1 MEKTHANEIAEEPR
15 RSGRATKG
23 QHKNASSSPA
33 PNAKPAKAAAK
44 SKPPKKSTEP
54 EPQEDDD
61 EEVIRCICGNSNP
74 KDKRAFIGCDACT
87 VWQHNVCMGIPDE
100 EEDVPDHYFC
110 EECRPEE
117 HEETIQALQRGEK
130 IWETRNKLWQN
141 EKKMS
146 KSRKGKGKQGE
157 EYKPAWLKKDI
168 APQPPAD
175 PEPTPPAA
183 ATNGKQETNNKR
195 KREEE
200 PAPEQEVKPSVEEK
214 KPTRAGR
221 QDKRRK
227 SSPAESKVVMDTDT
241 ALVPIDQ
248 LPKERQ
254 SVAQALSKITTSDI
268 QNRVKSGFKLP
279 ASQTPASLGEHY
291 GARIEYALHMN
302 HGSKEPP
309 YKQQF
314 MALNANLKRNVILI
328 ERLLN
333 GSLTA
338 DELSTMSSSDMA
350 SEELQRERAAM
361 KEELDRQAI
370 AIEEEGPRYKQDHK
384 GFHEI
389 ETEYPQ
395 HNEAPAESEPV
406 PASRPEA
413 MRKEPTQGGSPV
425 NHQPPLAI
433 DTSQQADSG
442 VERRPSSQQQFDMNN
457 IWAKT
462 ANSPTSTAP
471 RPVAN
476 THVRR
481 PSAPVPAQPNVARDD
496 PDIDRMLDDNDE
508 SYSPADASGPDAI
521 VWRGKLVQASEDE
534 VTVNARYVAGRNL
547 SSTWQNL
554 LPEVLSIDGRLAI
567 GKAEDYL
574 CGLRWSNSS
583 DVVVLA
589 LSPYDNLEPF
599 NNIFQYFHSRERYA
613 VVEKSKPRFVK
624 DFYIIPVEAGRELP
638 AHIKMLE
645 ECNIKTPLEE
655 RMLLATLV
663 VARSPDEPPVAG
675 DATPSQ
681 QPANGHLPPHVRQSI
696 GGPAGSPITAQNPSF
711 SPSNNATPQAGYGA
725 PNPGGLPPNPYT
737 AQAQPQQ
744 QQSPYPAQ
752 PGPMAPNPLA
762 SEILGPLLNCPTAQ
776 VILSQAPNIDRDR
789 LQNLKKILE
798 EDPVTTT
805 NFEALV
811 AKLYTPQQ

>member
-1 MEKTHANEIAEEPR
+1 MSTEEPR

-33 PNAKPAKAAAK
+33 PNPKPAKAAPK
-44 SKPPKKSTEP
+44 SKAPKKSAEP
-54 EPQEDDD
+54 EPQDDDD

-130 IWETRNKLWQN
+130 IWETRNKLYQN

-146 KSRKGKGKQGE
+146 KSRKSKGKQGE
-157 EYKPAWLKKDI
+157 EYRPAWLKKDI

-175 PEPTPPAA
+175 PAPTPAP
-183 ATNGKQETNNKR
+183 ATNGKQESNNKR

-200 PAPEQEVKPSVEEK
+200 PAPESEAKPAPEE

-241 ALVPIDQ
+241 ALVPIAE
-248 LPKERQ
+248 LPKDRQ
-254 SVAQALSKITTSDI
+254 NVAQALSKIVTGDI
-268 QNRVKSGFKLP
+268 QQRVKSGFKLP
-279 ASQTPASLGEHY
+279 ANQTAASLGEHY

-302 HGSKEPP
+302 HGNKEPS

-314 MALNANLKRNVILI
+314 MALNANLKKNAILI

-338 DELSTMSSSDMA
+338 DELSTMSSSDLA
-350 SEELQRERAAM
+350 SEELQKERAAM
-361 KEELDRQAI
+361 KEALDRQAI
-370 AIEEEGPRYKQDHK
+370 AVEEEGPRYKQDHK

-389 ETEYPQ
+389 EMDGQ
-395 HNEAPAESEPV
+395 QSHDQPAESEPAPKPTV
-406 PASRPEA
+406 I
-413 MRKEPTQGGSPV
+413 RKESTQAGSPV
-425 NHQPPLAI
+425 NNPPPLAI
-433 DTSQQADSG
+433 DTSQQADTG
-442 VERRPSSQQQFDMNN
+442 GERRPSSQQQFNMNN

-462 ANSPTSTAP
+462 ANSPTGTAP
-471 RPVAN
+471 RPAA
-476 THVRR
+476 THARR
-481 PSAPVPAQPNVARDD
+481 PSAPVPAQPNGAKDD

-508 SYSPADASGPDAI
+508 SYSPADASGSDAI

-547 SSTWQNL
+547 SSSWHTL
-554 LPEVLSIDGRLAI
+554 LPETLSIDGRLAV

-583 DVVVLA
+583 DVSVLA
-589 LSPYDNLEPF
+589 LTPYDNLEPF

-645 ECNIKTPLEE
+645 DCNIKTPIEE
-655 RMLLATLV
+655 RMLLATIV
-663 VARSPDEPPVAG
+663 VARAPEEPPVAA

-696 GGPAGSPITAQNPSF
+696 GGPAGSPIAAQNPSF
-711 SPSNNATPQAGYGA
+711 SPSNNAPPQAGYGA

-737 AQAQPQQ
+737 TQPPPP

-752 PGPMAPNPLA
+752 PGPAPPNPLVA
-762 SEILGPLLNCPTAQ
+762 EILGHLQTCPTAQ

-789 LQNLKKILE
+789 LQNLRKILE
-798 EDPVTTT
+798 EDPATQTD
-805 NFEALV
+805 FDALV
-811 AKLYTPQQ
+811 AKLYSLPK